1 MTQLV
6 RVGIAG
12 TGSYLPE
19 RVVPNSWFEGFLDTS
34 DEWIHQRTGI
44 RERRYAAPDEC
55 TSTLSIEAG
64 RRACEQ
70 AGIDPADLDMIVLG
84 TLTPDYQLP
93 SCAVLVQDAL
103 GAKHAAAFDCSSACT
118 GFVNAAQIGEAMI
131 ATGRAKRVLAIG
143 AEVLSRS
150 LDFENRGSCILFGD
164 GAGAAVLTPW
174 EDCRR
179 GEFLKSTMGA
189 DGSGYQFI
197 HMPGGGAAKRP
208 TPEMFEE
215 RSHYITLQ
223 GRAVYR
229 FAVQKMSELIEQML
243 EGHDLEELCLVVPHQ
258 VNHRIIEAAVER
270 LAVPIDKVMINI
282 DRYANT
288 SAATVPIALDEA
300 HRAGRLEAGKLVV
313 LVAFGAGVTWGASL
327 LRW

>member
-1 MTQLV
+1 MTQLL

-12 TGSYLPE
+12 TGAYLPE
-19 RVVPNSWFEGFLDTS
+19 KVVPNSWFEGFLDTS
-34 DEWIHQRTGI
+34 DEWIRKRTGI
-44 RERRYAAPDEC
+44 GERRYVADHEC

-64 RRACEQ
+64 RKACES

-93 SCAVLVQDAL
+93 SCAVLVQDGL
-103 GAKHAAAFDCSSACT
+103 GAKNASAFDCSSACT

-131 ATGRAKRVLAIG
+131 ATGKAKRVLAIG

-150 LDFENRGSCILFGD
+150 LDFEDRGSCILFGD
-164 GAGAAVLTPW
+164 GAGAAVLTPFD
-174 EDCRR
+174 DCQQ

-189 DGSGYQFI
+189 DGSGYEFI
-197 HMPGGGAAKRP
+197 HMPAGGAAKRP
-208 TPEMFEE
+208 TPEMFDE
-215 RSHYITLQ
+215 RNHYITLQ

-229 FAVQKMSELIEQML
+229 FAVQKMSELIEEML
-243 EGHDLEELCLVVPHQ
+243 EGQDMSEVGLIVPHQ
-258 VNHRIIEAAVER
+258 VNSRIIEAAIER
-270 LAVPIDKVMINI
+270 LDISIDKVMLNI
-282 DRYANT
+282 EQYANT
-288 SAATVPIALDEA
+288 SAATVPIALDQA
-300 HRAGRLEAGKLVV
+300 HREGRLEPGKLVV

>member
-1 MTQLV
+1 MTELL

-19 RVVPNSWFEGFLDTS
+19 KVVPNSWFEGFLDTS
-34 DEWIHQRTGI
+34 DEWIRQRTGI
-44 RERRYAAPDEC
+44 GERRYVAEGEC

-64 RRACEQ
+64 RMACEA

-93 SCAVLVQDAL
+93 SCAVLVQDGL
-103 GAKHAAAFDCSSACT
+103 GAKRAAAFDCSSACT

-131 ATGRAKRVLAIG
+131 SSGRAKRVLAIG

-150 LDFENRGSCILFGD
+150 LNFEDRGSCILFGD
-164 GAGAAVLTPW
+164 GAGAAILAPHD
-174 EDCRR
+174 DCRQ
-179 GEFLKSTMGA
+179 GEFLKSTMGS
-189 DGSGYQFI
+189 DGSGYEFI
-197 HMPGGGAAKRP
+197 HMPAGGAAERP
-208 TPEMFEE
+208 TPEMFEK
-215 RSHYITLQ
+215 RNHYITLQ

-229 FAVQKMSELIEQML
+229 FAVQKMSEMIEEML
-243 EGHDLEELCLVVPHQ
+243 EGQDLSELGLIIPHQ
-258 VNHRIIEAAVER
+258 VNSRIIEAALER
-270 LAVPIDKVMINI
+270 LDIPLDKVMLNI
-282 DRYANT
+282 EQFANT
-288 SAATVPIALDEA
+288 SAATVPIALDQARRE
-300 HRAGRLEAGKLVV
+300 GRLEPGKLVV